1 MSFPHPR
8 SRRRFTLRRFTL
20 RRFTLVELLIVIAII
35 AVLSALL
42 LPALQGVQIKKDI
55 AIAKAQISSLN
66 AALVSYKSDVGRYP
80 RRSARPSGTAL
91 PGPEDASYADDAV
104 ALYAALATRPTLATG
119 GGPNSPYVDGW
130 SPEHVG
136 TFRGD
141 LAQNAPSAMGSDGS
155 VYVERISETERAG
168 LSTLR
173 IQRRHLPD
181 STQPLVFL
189 DPWGNPYHYR
199 EWASVRSNL
208 TDQMITS
215 PAPRTVR
222 PPSDVSGP
230 VITAGVTDYPHAPNR
245 YEIWSNGPNGINEF
259 GHPDSDDVVSW
270 R

>member
-1 MSFPHPR
+1 MSFSHPKCV
-8 SRRRFTLRRFTL
+8 RRFTLI
-20 RRFTLVELLIVIAII
+20 ELLIVIGII
-35 AVLSALL
+35 AILSGLL
-42 LPALQGVQIKKDI
+42 LPALRGVQTKKDI
-55 AIAKAQISSLN
+55 ALAKSQISALN
-66 AALVSYKSDVGRYP
+66 AALINYKSDVGRYP
-80 RRSARPSGTAL
+80 RRTARPTGSAA
-91 PGPEDASYADDAV
+91 PGREHACYADDGI

-119 GGPNSPYVDGW
+119 GGPNSPYLGGW
-130 SPEHVG
+130 SPAQVG

-155 VYVERISETERAG
+155 VYVERLSEAERSG

-208 TDQMITS
+208 TDRMIGN

-222 PPSDVSGP
+222 APSDVSGP
-230 VITAGVTDYPHAPNR
+230 VITTGVSDQPHAPNS
-245 YEIWSNGPNGINEF
+245 YEIWSNGPNGVNEF

>member
-1 MSFPHPR
+1 MSFPPPLSRPR
-8 SRRRFTLRRFTL
+8 LT
-20 RRFTLVELLIVIAII
+20 RRFTLVELLIVIGII

-42 LPALQGVQIKKDI
+42 LPALRGVQTKKDI
-55 AIAKAQISSLN
+55 ALAKAHISTLD
-66 AALVSYKSDVGRYP
+66 AALLNYKSDVGRYP
-80 RRSARPSGTAL
+80 RRTPRPSGVAL
-91 PGPEDASYADDAV
+91 PDPEHACYGDDAV

-119 GGPNSPYVDGW
+119 GGPNAPYVEGW
-130 SPEHVG
+130 SPAQVG

-141 LAQNAPSAMGSDGS
+141 LAQNAPAAMGSDGS
-155 VYVERISETERAG
+155 VYVEPLSEAERAG

-208 TDQMITS
+208 CDQMINN
-215 PAPRTVR
+215 PAARVVQ

-230 VITAGVTDYPHAPNR
+230 VITAGVRDCPRAPSR
-245 YEIWSNGPNGINEF
+245 YEIWSNGPNGVNEF